1 MARFPRSQGE
11 LLRMARGDLSQRA
24 FAELLR
30 VDKSCLS
37 RYEGGKLGA
46 PVSVISRCLTIVAD
60 AQASEG
66 ALDIGKALEHVK
78 TAADLLEGKSR

>member
-1 MARFPRSQGE
+1 MAHFPRSQGE

-37 RYEGGKLGA
+37 RYENGKLGA
-46 PVSVISRCLTIVAD
+46 PVSVINRCLTIVAD
-60 AQASEG
+60 AQASE
-66 ALDIGKALEHVK
+66 APLDIDKALKHVR
-78 TAADLLEGKSR
+78 TAANLLEGKTR

>member
-1 MARFPRSQGE
+1 ETYDSRRLHYLKAYDSE
-11 LLRMARGDLSQRA
+11 LASSWHDP
-24 FAELLR
+24 
-30 VDKSCLS
+30 
-37 RYEGGKLGA
+37 YEGGKLGA